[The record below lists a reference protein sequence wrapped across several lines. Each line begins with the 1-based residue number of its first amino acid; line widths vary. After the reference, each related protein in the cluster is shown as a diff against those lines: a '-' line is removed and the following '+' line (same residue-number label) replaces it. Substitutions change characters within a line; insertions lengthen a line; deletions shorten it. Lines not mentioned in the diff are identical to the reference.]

1 MKAMTS
7 KMSKCIQWAIIIA
20 AAVSLAGMVG
30 CATGTNKVVGQTVE
44 QPGTA
49 DESVSKT
56 LITGISVNDSPDSVD
71 VLIDSNRPLTYTS
84 VKQPSP
90 LGVVLY
96 FPKTEMKNL
105 QPSYPVDKGPV
116 DSIQLTGIDGKT
128 SVSRIHIS
136 LNKDVP
142 YEVARH
148 DEGLKVSF
156 PKSVAAAGTL
166 SAQADRESEPKPDEN
181 ATQDNEKAPP
191 ATQLQYITTFDTDRG
206 TRIHLV
212 ADGTIVD
219 YKAFIVQDPIRIVFD
234 IFGIES
240 PYKKEKL
247 IPVKSKWVTRIRYF
261 GHPDKVRLVMD
272 LNPALK
278 SSYLAQPAKDG
289 LMVFVGEDP
298 PGQPLAAK
306 AETSISTWVNR
317 IDFLSEDAGK
327 STIIIGTTQ
336 RVEYDIKKVSPKK
349 LWLTLFGADLPSY
362 RKNPLVTTRFD
373 SAVDRIIPVQTPEM
387 KDRSIITIELRE
399 TVPYM
404 VEQEENLVLI
414 HFEASSIPPKPLEL
428 AQLPSWK
435 QVMEETSKAAGSKAA
450 VKMGDPAAS
459 GGDVQFTGEKIALD
473 FYETDIKNVFRI
485 IKEISG
491 KNFAID
497 HNVTGKVTLSFDKPV
512 PWDRVLDL
520 VLKMN
525 KLGQVYEGEII
536 RIATQSTLD
545 AEEAKKLARMQKR
558 PLETAYIMVNYAKVQ
573 QEVLPLIKEI
583 LSDRG
588 KLSVHVRTNQIIMTD
603 VPDRIERA
611 KEIVKRIDRIT
622 PQVMIEARIIE
633 ANKDF
638 ERVLGL
644 AWNMRGGPIFRRGLG
659 GAYKWGFG
667 LNGPIGGEPG
677 TAPGTGF
684 GFSFTKFLGSP
695 FDLDLL
701 LAAEEQNQNLTILSS
716 PKVVTS
722 NNKAALISQGLDYP
736 YLERDESGLGTIVF
750 KKIEL
755 QLRVTP
761 QITNDNRIFIN
772 VKIRKDD
779 IDRLVEGSFGSE
791 VPVIST
797 NKAETELLVN
807 NGDTIVIGGIIKRAS
822 RISESGLPWLKDIPF
837 LGWLFKRART
847 EIVDR
852 ELIVFITPT
861 IVDLESSLLQERVKF

>member
-71 VLIDSNRPLTYTS
+71 VLIESNRSLTYTS

-96 FPKTEMKNL
+96 FPKTELKNL

-156 PKSVAAAGTL
+156 PKSVATAGTL

-219 YKAFIVQDPIRIVFD
+219 YKAFMVQDPIRIVFD

-247 IPVKSKWVTRIRYF
+247 IPVESKWVNRIRYF

-272 LNPALK
+272 LNPTLK

-349 LWLTLFGADLPSY
+349 LWLTLFGADLPNY

-545 AEEAKKLARMQKR
+545 AEEAKKLARMQKS
-558 PLETAYIMVNYAKVQ
+558 PLETAYILVNYAQVE
-573 QEVLPLIKEI
+573 QEVFPLIKAI
-583 LSDRG
+583 MSDRG
-588 KLSVHVRTNQIIMTD
+588 KLSVNVRTNQIIMTD

-611 KEIVKRIDRIT
+611 KEIVKQIDRIT

-633 ANKDF
+633 ANKEF
-638 ERVLGL
+638 ERNLGL
-644 AWNMRGGPIFRRGLG
+644 AWNMSGGPIFKKWLG
-659 GAYKWGFG
+659 GAYDWNFG
-667 LNGPIGGEPG
+667 VNGPLPG
-677 TAPGTGF
+677 ANPGTGL

-695 FDLDLL
+695 FDLDIML
-701 LAAEEQNQNLTILSS
+701 LAEEANKNVTLLSS
-716 PKVVTS
+716 PKVTTS
-722 NNKAALISQGLDYP
+722 NNKSALISQGLDYP
-736 YLERDESGLGTIVF
+736 YIERDESGLPTIVF
-750 KKIEL
+750 KKIDLEL
-755 QLRVTP
+755 NVTP
-761 QITNDNRIFIN
+761 QITNDNRIFIK
-772 VKIRKDD
+772 VEIKKDS
-779 IDRLVEGSFGSE
+779 IISFADGPFNTK
-791 VPVIST
+791 VPVLAT

-807 NGDTIVIGGIIKRAS
+807 DGDTIVIGGIIRRDTSK
-822 RISESGLPWLKDIPF
+822 SERGLPWLMKIPF
-837 LGWLFKRART
+837 LGWLFKASST
-847 EIVDR
+847 ETDEQ

-861 IVDLESSLLQERVKF
+861 IVHLESSVLQERVKF